1 MANELVDQI
10 KKEVST
16 YGASLGEVGKLRVI
30 GIVSRVLGLFLL
42 IFTVVLLALALL
54 SFGAV
59 AIIHALSNHMP
70 IWAASLIIGAMYFLL
85 LVLAILCRKALFVNP
100 FIRLMSKQIATEEE
114 LERKTVEAEHQV
126 ELQTMRLSNQVETAT
141 QSISMAFGLVK
152 RIWQF
157 IVSRKRKS

>member
-70 IWAASLIIGAMYFLL
+70 LWAASLIIGAMYFLL
-85 LVLAILCRKALFVNP
+85 LVLVILCRKALFVNP
-100 FIRLMSKQIATEEE
+100 FIRLMTKQIATEEE

-157 IVSRKRKS
+157 IVSKKRKS